1 MPGPHQ
7 NVPMGEIAIEEPHCC
22 WYKKL
27 FFFIHQGF
35 GSYRMLYC
43 IHVNSIIQNVNFQW
57 ETREYFE
64 YKSASSL
71 LSFPP
76 LNMQTEHRFS
86 WNLLC
91 VMKKVN
97 YVSTYAYMY
106 TFLSTF
112 QYVEQSIRSLQY
124 AKKCDKW
131 FCPTSICFA

>member
-35 GSYRMLYC
+35 GSYRMLHC

-57 ETREYFE
+57 ETRWYFE
-64 YKSASSL
+64 YESASSL

-76 LNMQTEHRFS
+76 LNMQTEHRFFLES
-86 WNLLC
+86 FVCHEKSKLCIYVCLC
-91 VMKKVN
+91 VYIFIYNSICRTKHTFISVRKKV
-97 YVSTYAYMY
+97 
-106 TFLSTF
+106 
-112 QYVEQSIRSLQY
+112 
-124 AKKCDKW
+124 W
-131 FCPTSICFA
+131 

>member
-7 NVPMGEIAIEEPHCC
+7 NVPMGEIAIEEPHCS

-64 YKSASSL
+64 YKSVSSL

-76 LNMQTEHRFS
+76 LNMQTEHRFFLES
-86 WNLLC
+86 FVCHEKSKLCIYVCLC
-91 VMKKVN
+91 VYIFIYNSICRTKHTFISVRKKV
-97 YVSTYAYMY
+97 
-106 TFLSTF
+106 
-112 QYVEQSIRSLQY
+112 
-124 AKKCDKW
+124 
-131 FCPTSICFA
+131 